1 MKENTDISEI
11 DLLIS
16 KHLSGNATN
25 GEIEEFLHWLKVS
38 PQNRKYY
45 AQSQMLWF
53 TSENYSQEK
62 NQYQWELLQSKIQE
76 REGIDFKKN
85 NVITDSRHIINR
97 FIRIAAVI
105 IMLIGVSGFFFF
117 MNRSKNNSNI
127 AKNILEVPYG
137 SMSILT
143 LPDGTKLWV
152 NSGSKLTY
160 NSDYGKKNRDIYLTG
175 EAYFDVAK
183 NRKLPFV
190 VYALNVKIKA
200 LGTSFNVKAYPDE
213 KKVETTLIH
222 GLVEI
227 EKSGSKSIILLNP
240 SQKIIISEVEK
251 TAPIMQ
257 NDQKVQLRKEMNIS
271 SEATDT
277 AFILN
282 KEVDTE
288 KEISWKKGKLIFD
301 REPLS
306 SLTVKLERRYDVDF
320 YFETEKLKEYRYTGT
335 FKDLSL
341 EQIMEAMKF
350 SSPIDFVI
358 KDKKVFLRE
367 KSK

>member
-1 MKENTDISEI
+1 MKDNTDISEI
-11 DLLIS
+11 DPLIS
-16 KHLSGNATN
+16 KYLSGNATN
-25 GEIEEFLHWLKVS
+25 GEIEEFLHWLKAS

-53 TSENYSQEK
+53 SSDNNSQEN
-62 NQYQWELLQSKIQE
+62 NQYQWELVQLKIQE
-76 REGIDFKKN
+76 REVINLKKDT
-85 NVITDSRHIINR
+85 ILTDSRHLINR

-105 IMLIGVSGFFFF
+105 IMLIGISGFFFF
-117 MNRSKNNSNI
+117 MNGSKNNSNF
-127 AKNILEVPYG
+127 AQNILEVPYG

-190 VYALNVKIKA
+190 VHALNVKIKA
-200 LGTSFNVKAYPDE
+200 IGTSFNVKAYPDE
-213 KKVETTLIH
+213 KKVETTLIQ

-240 SQKIIISEVEK
+240 SQKIIIPEVEK
-251 TAPIMQ
+251 PEPIVQ
-257 NDQKVQLRKEMNIS
+257 KNQKVQLSKKMNVS
-271 SEATDT
+271 MEATDT
-277 AFILN
+277 AIILD
-282 KEVDTE
+282 KEIDTE
-288 KEISWKKGKLIFD
+288 KEISWKNGKLIFD

-320 YFETEKLKEYRYTGT
+320 YFETEKLKEYKYSGI
-335 FKDLSL
+335 FMDLSL
-341 EQIMEAMKF
+341 EQILEAMKY

-358 KDKKVFLRE
+358 KDKKVFLKE

>member
-11 DLLIS
+11 ELLIS
-16 KHLSGNATN
+16 KYLSGNASDV
-25 GEIEEFLHWLKVS
+25 EIKDFLHWLTVS
-38 PQNRKYY
+38 SQNRKYY

-53 TSENYSQEK
+53 NSETKSQEN
-62 NQYQWELLQSKIQE
+62 NQNQWELLQLKIQE
-76 REGIDFKKN
+76 REVNNLRKN
-85 NVITDSRHIINR
+85 TIITDSRHILNK
-97 FIRIAAVI
+97 FIKIAAVI
-105 IMLIGVSGFFFF
+105 IMLIGISGFFFF
-117 MNRSKNNSNI
+117 MNGSKNNSHFE
-127 AKNILEVPYG
+127 KNILEVPYG
-137 SMSILT
+137 SVSILT

-160 NSDYGKKNRDIYLTG
+160 NSDYGIKNRDIYLTG

-190 VYALNVKIKA
+190 VHALNVKIKA
-200 LGTSFNVKAYPDE
+200 IGTSFNVKAYPDE
-213 KKVETTLIH
+213 KKVETTLIR

-240 SQKIIISEVEK
+240 SQKIIISEIEK
-251 TAPIMQ
+251 PKLIPQDA
-257 NDQKVQLRKEMNIS
+257 QKVQLRKNMDVT
-271 SEATDT
+271 SEESDST
-277 AFILN
+277 FILN
-282 KEVDTE
+282 KEIDTE

-306 SLTVKLERRYDVDF
+306 TLIVKLERRYDVNF
-320 YFETEKLKEYRYTGT
+320 YFETEKLKEYKYTGI
-335 FKDLSL
+335 FKELSL

-358 KDKKVFLRE
+358 KDKNVFLKE